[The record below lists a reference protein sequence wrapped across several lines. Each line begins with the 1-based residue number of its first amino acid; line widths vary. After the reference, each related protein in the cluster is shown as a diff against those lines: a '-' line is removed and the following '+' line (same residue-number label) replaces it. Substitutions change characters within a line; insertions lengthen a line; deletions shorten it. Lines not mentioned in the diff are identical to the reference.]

1 MVLTPAQ
8 RDQML
13 AGAGLFSGAGRDGRS
28 TVAERLLEAEFP
40 AGHRITRPGE
50 IETGFFDKA
59 VAFALKRDE
68 ER

>member
-13 AGAGLFSGAGRDGRS
+13 AGAGLFSGDGRS